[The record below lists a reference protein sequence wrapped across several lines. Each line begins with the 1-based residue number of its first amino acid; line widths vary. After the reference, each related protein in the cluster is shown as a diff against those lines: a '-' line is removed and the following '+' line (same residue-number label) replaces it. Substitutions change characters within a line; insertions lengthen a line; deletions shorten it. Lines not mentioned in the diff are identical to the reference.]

1 MNDLSTLNVP
11 GPTQIPLSEPFW
23 EAATLGKL
31 LIQHCTSCG
40 NWVFYPRP
48 ICPCCWEDA
57 LEWREASGQARLKSF
72 STIWKPG
79 HPGWLPVAPYVV
91 GLVELVEGPTLLSY
105 ILMNEKDPKIGQALR
120 FAPTNVG
127 GRILPLFETH

>member
-23 EAATLGKL
+23 EAASQGKL
-31 LIQHCTSCG
+31 LIQRCTSCG

-48 ICPCCWEDA
+48 ICPCCWEDT
-57 LEWREASGQARLKSF
+57 LEWRKASGQGRLKSF

-79 HPGWLPVAPYVV
+79 HPGWLPVAPYVI
-91 GLVELVEGPTLLSY
+91 GLVELAEGPTMLSH
-105 ILMNEKDPKIGQALR
+105 ILMNEQDPKIGQALR
-120 FAPTNVG
+120 FTPTNVG
-127 GRILPLFETH
+127 GRTLPLFEIN